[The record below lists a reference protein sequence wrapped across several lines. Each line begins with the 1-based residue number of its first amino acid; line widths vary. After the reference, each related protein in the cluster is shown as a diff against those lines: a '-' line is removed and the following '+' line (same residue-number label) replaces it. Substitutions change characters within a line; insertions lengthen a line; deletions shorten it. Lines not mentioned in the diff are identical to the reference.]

1 MQEEENEINTKSEV
15 NQENKQ
21 EEQKEEQPKK
31 KKVNNVLF
39 VHGLDKRI
47 DEQKLYEIFPGYQVI
62 YIKIAKI
69 AKTGDSLGY
78 GFMGFLNHEKAAQ
91 CLKEKNYIR
100 IYDRTIRLCWYDR
113 DDDNPRTKL
122 ENHLFVKNIPREVTL
137 KEFHE
142 YFAQFGEIFT
152 TKIAEDEEGDPLGYG
167 YVIYKE
173 PESTKKAIEEANGKQ
188 PWKNSKMKLY
198 VAQLERNR
206 PRKPPRFNNL
216 YVKNI
221 PLDWNEEKLK
231 EYFSTYGEVSS
242 LIIRSPNHDKLN
254 MNTPNLILNFI
265 KTHNYGFVCFKSIDG
280 PAQNA
285 ANKVPYLKLHD
296 EEYNKKVEEYAQ
308 SLRRL
313 HIKEEDVYKCT
324 CYIYEQKLED
334 KMFYRRGRKEIKQ
347 SFEALMRENNGFYVV
362 RNLEDR
368 LYCCQAMKK
377 KDREKRLRILNEKLK
392 NKVRARYK
400 YCNLYVK
407 NLPDDFNKN
416 DLVNLFGK
424 YGAIRSAKIIRLENG
439 DCRLELLKAK
449 QRVFAFVCFMTPEI
463 AKKARKELNGK
474 IYLKNGPRL
483 FVDYHQTKKERLQ
496 FIKLQML
503 KKATNDPYNFFIKPI
518 LESTKEVTVTSP
530 LNPPL
535 PLPLRIVQDPNQPQV
550 KIDLHSEPLAF
561 MNPNEHE
568 KVSIIFPTNPEANV
582 YNLDAK
588 EINPNMRIPFN
599 DPRMP
604 NATVQMTHI
613 NDPVLKRIQF
623 NRKLYLPN
631 PKVPPNVPMSRPN
644 IMIPPQR
651 TVYQLPTPQA
661 RIPIPFSQIEL
672 PDIDTFLPSSQ
683 MSMPQTQIPTSQMP
697 MPISQVPIP
706 HGQIPV
712 SMPMSQNNMNK
723 IMQQR
728 QQGQQGQQT
737 PIIMPPQQSMVMT
750 QMMPSQSQSQNV
762 QNVQKVEK
770 VEKVKSAKEKAKERH
785 NELNNE
791 FVLMIIGDNKYS
803 KYKPYFNDLIKEFS
817 NLKLEIKETVI
828 KFSDALEENV
838 KVMISTIKKR
848 AAAEKKAKEQSENA
862 DKQKEED
869 AKDKIEN
876 KEEDKEE
883 SQKEKIK
890 EKDEIKERKDE
901 KEEENEEDE
910 NEGENIFQKI
920 DFFLKHD
927 NDDEKDKDNGEDNDD
942 KGQ

>member
-1 MQEEENEINTKSEV
+1 MQEEENEINTQSEV

-21 EEQKEEQPKK
+21 EEHKEEPPKK

-62 YIKIAKI
+62 YIKIAKV

-91 CLKEKNYIR
+91 CLKEKNYMR

-173 PESTKKAIEEANGKQ
+173 SESTKKAIEEAQGKQ

-265 KTHNYGFVCFKSIDG
+265 KTHNYGFVCFNSIDG

-296 EEYNKKVEEYAQ
+296 EEYNKKVEEYAT

-347 SFEALMRENNGFYVV
+347 SFEALMKENNGFYVV

-561 MNPNEHE
+561 MNPNEQE

-604 NATVQMTHI
+604 NATVQMTNI

-631 PKVPPNVPMSRPN
+631 PKVPPNVPISRPN
-644 IMIPPQR
+644 VMFPPQR
-651 TVYQLPTPQA
+651 TVYQLPMPHA
-661 RIPIPFSQIEL
+661 RIPVPFSQIEL
-672 PDIDTFLPSSQ
+672 PDIDMFLPSPK
-683 MSMPQTQIPTSQMP
+683 MPMPQTQIPISPMP
-697 MPISQVPIP
+697 MPIP
-706 HGQIPV
+706 HGQIPPGQIPV
-712 SMPMSQNNMNK
+712 PVPMPMPHNNMN
-723 IMQQR
+723 IIIQPGQP
-728 QQGQQGQQT
+728 GQQVQQ
-737 PIIMPPQQSMVMT
+737 PPMMISSQQNIVMPQVI
-750 QMMPSQSQSQNV
+750 PSQPQPQNVQEV
-762 QNVQKVEK
+762 QNVQEEKKVEK
-770 VEKVKSAKEKAKERH
+770 VEKVKSAKEKSKERH
-785 NELNNE
+785 IELNNE

-803 KYKPYFNDLIKEFS
+803 KYKPYFNELIKEFS

-828 KFSDALEENV
+828 KFSDALEDNI

-848 AAAEKKAKEQSENA
+848 AAAEKKAKEQKEKDVN
-862 DKQKEED
+862 QKKED
-869 AKDKIEN
+869 AKDK
-876 KEEDKEE
+876 EDEKV
-883 SQKEKIK
+883 KEKEDI
-890 EKDEIKERKDE
+890 KDE
-901 KEEENEEDE
+901 KEEDNEEDE

-920 DFFLKHD
+920 DFFMKHENEED
-927 NDDEKDKDNGEDNDD
+927 KDKDNDEDNDD
-942 KGQ
+942 KEQ